1 MLAADLTPNP
11 HPPAARYSVYEVA
24 NRNIFPLSPFDGAQQ
39 TPLLQL
45 VRWAPAPPAKPT
57 PVNSGAV
64 SAPAP
69 ASAAAN
75 AAGAAAAAASAAAAA
90 LPQAP
95 AQGVAFVY
103 NNDVYYKPK
112 VQHDLVCRLTTTGQP
127 GLIYNGVPDWLYA
140 NTPQLRDGDDADGGA
155 GRNRD
160 DNAAETLSFSPDGA
174 YLAFVTYNDSSVDR
188 YEYTWLGDSWKYP
201 QIRSIRYP
209 KEGSR
214 MPNVT
219 VYVVDLSALKLI
231 QRIRVQ
237 PPATLAAAA
246 AANALYV
253 GRIEWSAAHQLAVTF
268 MDRAQSV
275 AVTALCPAPAFAC
288 RTAHT
293 EQIVDGGIVLANDRT
308 VYSRMNVGAAS
319 LEVEAAG
326 DFTQSS
332 AAETRSDNRSTT
344 TTAFNANE
352 FETASHSNS
361 GGAATAQSAGFMLKR
376 LPVRDGEHGHY
387 RHVVFVS
394 AGGADRRSVAL
405 TMGQFEVTALLGWDE
420 RRELVYFMAAP
431 FQRPGERHLYRVRVT
446 LNVTRTPNRVF
457 VSASRPACLTCDNGA
472 HTFRLPKVEV
482 ETKSQ
487 QQHSYQMINETGA
500 VAGGGNETHPH
511 FQATAAA
518 TTPPTPANVAIPP
531 TIPNNC
537 LYNRIHM
544 SPDFGHY
551 VQECLGPDV
560 PSVYLVE
567 TQSRQKIA
575 VLHAGDQLRARLATV
590 AMPQIQ
596 TFQVEIRHGFHAQ
609 VRLLLPPGMRVNEDV
624 AFPLILNV

>member
-1 MLAADLTPNP
+1 MSPDLKYVLLAADLSTNT

-24 NRNIFPLSPFDGAQQ
+24 NRNIFPLSPFDNAQHP
-39 TPLLQL
+39 PLLQL
-45 VRWAPAPPAKPT
+45 VRWAPAAPAKPT
-57 PVNSGAV
+57 SVGTVSVVASASV
-64 SAPAP
+64 SA
-69 ASAAAN
+69 ASN
-75 AAGAAAAAASAAAAA
+75 AAGAAAAAASAAASAQS
-90 LPQAP
+90 QAP

-103 NNDVYYKPK
+103 ANDIYYKPK
-112 VQHDLVCRLTTTGQP
+112 VQHDLVCRLTTTGQQ
-127 GLIYNGVPDWLYA
+127 GLVYNGVPDWLYA

-155 GRNRD
+155 GNNRAD
-160 DNAAETLSFSPDGA
+160 SGSETLSFSPDGA
-174 YLAFVTYNDSSVDR
+174 YLAFVTFNDTAVDR

-237 PPATLAAAA
+237 PPVALAAAA
-246 AANALYV
+246 AMNALYV
-253 GRIEWSAAHQLAVTF
+253 GRIEWSAAHQLSVTF

-275 AVTALCPAPAFAC
+275 AVTALCSAPAFAC

-293 EQIVDGGIVLANDRT
+293 EAIVDEDVVLVNDRT
-308 VYSRMNVGAAS
+308 VYSRLNVGPAS

-326 DFTQSS
+326 DFVSGGANPAKT
-332 AAETRSDNRSTT
+332 ENRSSIGTS
-344 TTAFNANE
+344 TAFNANE
-352 FETASHSNS
+352 FETANS
-361 GGAATAQSAGFMLKR
+361 GAAPSSAGFMLKR

-420 RRELVYFMAAP
+420 RRDLVYFMAAP

-472 HTFRLPKVEV
+472 QTFRLPKPDPQ
-482 ETKSQ
+482 Q
-487 QQHSYQMINETGA
+487 QQHQLINETDIGSSSSN
-500 VAGGGNETHPH
+500 GNETLPQ
-511 FQATAAA
+511 FQTTTA
-518 TTPPTPANVAIPP
+518 PIPDSP

-575 VLHAGDQLRARLATV
+575 VLHGGDQLRARLATV
-590 AMPQIQ
+590 AVPQIQ
-596 TFQVEIRHGFHAQ
+596 TFQVEIRHGFYAQ

-624 AFPLILNV
+624 AFPLILHV